1 MANHQVQIA
10 SETETLSVIYFQ
22 LNEDVMEQRQSFVNS
37 FLSNPSAFNFNMP
50 IYEELLINLS
60 RSPERLARLSTL
72 VEKLSDP
79 GVTAIVPADFTTIW
93 KTIKE
98 MLPR

>member
-1 MANHQVQIA
+1 
-10 SETETLSVIYFQ
+10 
-22 LNEDVMEQRQSFVNS
+22 
-37 FLSNPSAFNFNMP
+37 MP

-79 GVTAIVPADFTTIW
+79 GVSAIVPAEFTTIW